1 MLTRDPMPELSAGI
15 SQLLESL
22 GHRKPYQAS
31 LAGAAGSGRHYWR
44 IGAAPASHIVLMSH
58 PQDADYE
65 RFLEVT
71 KALRIA
77 GLRVPTLF
85 GHDDQA
91 LQVVLEDLGSSLH
104 LDRMRRRHDQPQEQR
119 RLCRTVVQAL
129 HEWQIKGE
137 AAMAHCP
144 WLCDRYFDHAALRWE
159 TEYFTRRYLGDVCG
173 MGSAPESDTALMAE
187 FEQLAETVAG
197 HPLTL
202 MHRDFQSQNL
212 MWRKEEVWFIDY
224 QGARYGSLWYDLGSF
239 LWDPYVRL
247 PATLRRELFEEFCAL
262 SGTAPETGWKPFLE
276 ASLQRL
282 MQALGAY
289 GFLTRHKGLAWFE
302 QHLGP
307 GRALLEECLEL
318 HGEMPELR
326 RTLAEGVAY

>member
-1 MLTRDPMPELSAGI
+1 VLTQDPMPELSPLVAEVLGT
-15 SQLLESL
+15 L
-22 GHRKPYQAS
+22 GHRRPYQAN

-44 IGAAPASHIVLMSH
+44 IGTAPASHIVLVSH

-65 RFLEVT
+65 RFLEVS

-77 GLRVPTLF
+77 GLRVPTVY
-85 GHDDQA
+85 GHDDDA

-104 LDRMRRRHDQPQEQR
+104 LDRMRRRHDKPQEQKQ
-119 RLCRTVVQAL
+119 LCSTVVKAL
-129 HEWQIKGE
+129 HEWQIRGE

-173 MGSAPESDTALMAE
+173 KGSAPESNQALMAE
-187 FEQLAETVAG
+187 FEALADSVAN
-197 HPLTL
+197 HSLTL

-212 MWRKEEVWFIDY
+212 MWRKDEVWFIDY

-247 PATLRRELFEEFCAL
+247 PAAMRQELFEEFCAL
-262 SGTAPETGWKPFLE
+262 SGIAPEAGWKPFLE

-302 QHLGP
+302 QHLAP
-307 GRALLEECLEL
+307 GRELLEECLSL
-318 HGEMPELR
+318 HGGMPELR
-326 RTLAEGVAY
+326 STLAESIAY